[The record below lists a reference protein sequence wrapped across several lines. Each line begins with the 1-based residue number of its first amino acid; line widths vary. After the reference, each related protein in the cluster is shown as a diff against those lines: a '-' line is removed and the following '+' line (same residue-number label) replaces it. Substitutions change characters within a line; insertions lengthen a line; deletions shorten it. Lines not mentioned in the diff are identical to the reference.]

1 MSMKI
6 ENALSAVRKTFFR
19 YGSLFLILVL
29 WETVS
34 RSGMMNPVFLPPVS
48 KIAVRFFELL
58 FFGKLSY
65 HIGQSMLRM
74 WIGLGL
80 ATLVSIPLGILM
92 ARFGLARSLLEPLL
106 SLGFPIPKIAIYPG
120 LIIFFGVL
128 HSSKIALIFIEATF
142 PIVMATFHGALL
154 VEHKLIWSA
163 ESMGTE
169 KRKMLWKVI
178 FPMTL
183 PHIFTGFRLGLI
195 VSLIVVFLA
204 EMIASAEG
212 LGHLMMASSRVF
224 RSTDMFVAI
233 GTISFLGFL
242 FDRILLSLRRKALRW
257 HPETASD

>member
-1 MSMKI
+1 MKLG
-6 ENALSAVRKTFFR
+6 NALRIVRNGIFQ

-29 WETVS
+29 WEAVS
-34 RSGMMNPVFLPPVS
+34 RSGATNPVLLPPVS

-58 FFGKLSY
+58 FDGNLSH

-80 ATLVSIPLGILM
+80 ATLVGIPLGILM
-92 ARFGLARSLLEPLL
+92 ARSALARSLFEPLL
-106 SLGFPIPKIAIYPG
+106 SFGFPIPKIAIYPS
-120 LIIFFGVL
+120 LIIFLGVL
-128 HSSKIALIFIEATF
+128 HASKIALIFIEATF

-154 VEHKLIWSA
+154 VERKLIWSA

-169 KRKMLWKVI
+169 RKKVLWKVV
-178 FPMTL
+178 FPMTI

-195 VSLIVVFLA
+195 VSLIVVFLS

-233 GTISFLGFL
+233 GTISLLGLL
-242 FDRILLSLRRKALRW
+242 FDRILLSLRRKVLRW
-257 HPETASD
+257 HPEATAS